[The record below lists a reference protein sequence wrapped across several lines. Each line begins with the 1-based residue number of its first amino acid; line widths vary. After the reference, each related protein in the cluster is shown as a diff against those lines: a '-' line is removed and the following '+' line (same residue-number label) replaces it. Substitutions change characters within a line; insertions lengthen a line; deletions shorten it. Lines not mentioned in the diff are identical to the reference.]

1 MYEHYL
7 AAIAVLA
14 SGNVLAQTIAPDNS
28 TTPTAQGE
36 ITIHTITVGK
46 ISNDYDPQ
54 SVLAVP
60 GDIVTFE
67 FWSGNHSAIRAAYGY
82 PCIPY
87 EDVIEQP
94 GFFSGF
100 HSPNSGQP
108 GTWNIT
114 INTTS
119 PVFFYCGAPGSC
131 IGHGM
136 VGVINPNASTSLNT
150 QIELS
155 RQADYMLLP
164 GQAVPEDAMQSMSSL
179 AATATTATVTVTATN
194 SVFTSGSSQYSYATT
209 SSAAAPSSTAQ
220 DDPPVTSHSSGLSP
234 GAIAGI
240 SVGAVAVAAIAAAL
254 FFFLGRTKTMK
265 DELNR
270 LRGRPAPNARDG
282 GEAAAF
288 MAAHGE
294 SEKHDHVAQ
303 LPPYQSP
310 EMRHEEYRP
319 PHSLGSKGVLVN
331 PDIREV
337 SASPYGGNQEQ
348 HRFSDS
354 SELNTERSP
363 QEMPSMHELYTPGTQ
378 DRRPLG

>member
-1 MYEHYL
+1 
-7 AAIAVLA
+7 
-14 SGNVLAQTIAPDNS
+14 
-28 TTPTAQGE
+28 
-36 ITIHTITVGK
+36 
-46 ISNDYDPQ
+46 
-54 SVLAVP
+54 
-60 GDIVTFE
+60 
-67 FWSGNHSAIRAAYGY
+67 
-82 PCIPY
+82 
-87 EDVIEQP
+87 
-94 GFFSGF
+94 
-100 HSPNSGQP
+100 
-108 GTWNIT
+108 
-114 INTTS
+114 
-119 PVFFYCGAPGSC
+119 
-131 IGHGM
+131 M

-155 RQADYMLLP
+155 RQADYILLP

-179 AATATTATVTVTATN
+179 AATATTATVTVTATK
-194 SVFTSGSSQYSYATT
+194 SVPTSESSQDPYAIT
-209 SSAAAPSSTAQ
+209 SSSSAPSSTAQ
-220 DDPPVTSHSSGLSP
+220 DDPPVTSHSSSLSP

-240 SVGAVAVAAIAAAL
+240 AVGAVAVAAIAAAL

-270 LRGRPAPNARDG
+270 LRGRSNPQGRDG

-288 MAAHGE
+288 MAAHSEGE
-294 SEKHDHVAQ
+294 KQDHAAQ

-319 PHSLGSKGVLVN
+319 PHSLGSKGVSVN

-337 SASPYGGNQEQ
+337 SGSPYGGNREQ
-348 HRFSDS
+348 HRFSDA

>member
-7 AAIAVLA
+7 AAIAILA
-14 SGNVLAQTIAPDNS
+14 SGIVLAQTINPNNS

-46 ISNDYDPQ
+46 ISNDYEPQ
-54 SVLAVP
+54 SVSAVP

-67 FWSGNHSAIRAAYGY
+67 FWSGNHSAIRAAY
-82 PCIPY
+82 
-87 EDVIEQP
+87 
-94 GFFSGF
+94 
-100 HSPNSGQP
+100 
-108 GTWNIT
+108 
-114 INTTS
+114 
-119 PVFFYCGAPGSC
+119 
-131 IGHGM
+131 GHGM

-194 SVFTSGSSQYSYATT
+194 SVPTSESSQYLYATT
-209 SSAAAPSSTAQ
+209 SSSVAPSSTAV
-220 DDPPVTSHSSGLSP
+220 DDPPVNLHSSALSP

-240 SVGAVAVAAIAAAL
+240 AIGAVAVAAIAAAL

-270 LRGRPAPNARDG
+270 LRGRSDTPGRDG

-288 MAAHGE
+288 MAAHSDGE
-294 SEKHDHVAQ
+294 KEDHTAQ
-303 LPPYQSP
+303 LPPYKSP

-319 PHSLGSKGVLVN
+319 PHGLGGKAV

-348 HRFSDS
+348 HRSVLVPHGRYIGADETCSFSDA

-363 QEMPSMHELYTPGTQ
+363 QEMTSMHELYTPGTQ

>member
-1 MYEHYL
+1 
-7 AAIAVLA
+7 
-14 SGNVLAQTIAPDNS
+14 
-28 TTPTAQGE
+28 
-36 ITIHTITVGK
+36 
-46 ISNDYDPQ
+46 
-54 SVLAVP
+54 
-60 GDIVTFE
+60 
-67 FWSGNHSAIRAAYGY
+67 
-82 PCIPY
+82 
-87 EDVIEQP
+87 
-94 GFFSGF
+94 
-100 HSPNSGQP
+100 
-108 GTWNIT
+108 
-114 INTTS
+114 
-119 PVFFYCGAPGSC
+119 
-131 IGHGM
+131 M

-194 SVFTSGSSQYSYATT
+194 SVPTSGSSQYSYATT

-282 GEAAAF
+282 SEAAAF
-288 MAAHGE
+288 MAAHSE

-337 SASPYGGNQEQ
+337 SASPYGGNREQ
-348 HRFSDS
+348 HRFSDA

>member
-7 AAIAVLA
+7 AAIAILA
-14 SGNVLAQTIAPDNS
+14 SGIVLAQTINPDNS

-46 ISNDYDPQ
+46 ISNEYDPQ

-67 FWSGNHSAIRAAYGY
+67 FWSGNHSAIRAAY
-82 PCIPY
+82 
-87 EDVIEQP
+87 
-94 GFFSGF
+94 
-100 HSPNSGQP
+100 
-108 GTWNIT
+108 
-114 INTTS
+114 
-119 PVFFYCGAPGSC
+119 
-131 IGHGM
+131 GHGM

-194 SVFTSGSSQYSYATT
+194 SVST
-209 SSAAAPSSTAQ
+209 SSYEAYTTNPSSATPSSTAQ
-220 DDPPVTSHSSGLSP
+220 EDPAVTSGSSGLSP

-240 SVGAVAVAAIAAAL
+240 AIGAVAVATIAAAL

-270 LRGRPAPNARDG
+270 LRGRSSPHGRDG

-288 MAAHGE
+288 MAGHSEGE
-294 SEKHDHVAQ
+294 KQDHAAQ

-319 PHSLGSKGVLVN
+319 PHSLGGKGVSPY

-348 HRFSDS
+348 HRFSDA

-363 QEMPSMHELYTPGTQ
+363 QEMPSMHELYTLGTQ
-378 DRRPLG
+378 GPSK